1 MALRVT
7 ARSNLCDDDDDDDNE
22 YDDDDDG
29 GGGDD
34 DGDDDDSDDD
44 DDGDDDDSDDDLY
57 LLRAFTARPPLANS
71 CATATSTRGSSLP
84 AVECDMR

>member
-7 ARSNLCDDDDDDDNE
+7 ARSNLCDDDE
-22 YDDDDDG
+22 YDDD
-29 GGGDD
+29 
-34 DGDDDDSDDD
+34 DDDDSDDD
-44 DDGDDDDSDDDLY
+44 DDDSDDDDIGGDDDNNVDDDLY

-84 AVECDMR
+84 AVE

>member
-1 MALRVT
+1 MVT
-7 ARSNLCDDDDDDDNE
+7 ARSNLCDDDDDDS
-22 YDDDDDG
+22 DDDG

-34 DGDDDDSDDD
+34 DNNA
-44 DDGDDDDSDDDLY
+44 DDDLY

-84 AVECDMR
+84 VVE

>member
-7 ARSNLCDDDDDDDNE
+7 ARSNLCDDDDDDDD
-22 YDDDDDG
+22 YDSDDDDG
-29 GGGDD
+29 GG
-34 DGDDDDSDDD
+34 DDDDNA
-44 DDGDDDDSDDDLY
+44 DDDLY

-84 AVECDMR
+84 TIEL